1 MIEMFKKKDLLNF
14 NKWFRQNSTQKKS
27 TPLAIMN
34 ELLGEEISIYNPK
47 KRVEEKKVETME
59 GDEEDIEIMEDD
71 EEYIEDV
78 ESMEDVEEENKRRR
92 VKEQI
97 DEYYDQGNYNNELE
111 FTNFLRKKGINPD
124 RPPYKEMIS
133 KKVDEDRKNKKDLLT
148 NVQAKFNTEHAKKKN
163 ELLKI
168 NQKLKNSPEWLTL
181 NEITKQIL
189 EVQEKKKKNKE
200 DEQKGK
206 DNCEK
211 KKKTAK
217 QLKNNKVKN
226 AEDLIAGF
234 MEQIEKLPSTFF
246 PSPERKALDKK
257 IKKQKELIKNAEN
270 DYKEEKKRIKEE
282 IKELSNTRLKQDTNV
297 DAEIKKLR
305 TNVLEAKRN
314 YENANK
320 SYLNE
325 SARLEEE
332 TSESQRDV
340 MMSRLFNDEL
350 KSNPEA
356 TRKGIKMITPKDL
369 SKLRKDLVEPSNSEK
384 LKEMKEPSGMKEPS
398 EKRNAVLKDI
408 RNNFD
413 KDRKKPSEIRD
424 AARNKNEDEGITLA
438 SITTPE
444 AARAKK
450 EIDENIKKT
459 TDSIE
464 TAKEPPLETRKRK
477 IIEESFEFRGD
488 IREEDK
494 VVLKNIINQLN
505 AILRDPI
512 LGLAP
517 NEDLGENSNPD
528 IVEIKDEIRKGD
540 EILQSKDKELI
551 RIRTYKPQV
560 NVEL

>member
-189 EVQEKKKKNKE
+189 EVQEKKKKNKKK
-200 DEQKGK
+200 EQ
-206 DNCEK
+206 EK
-211 KKKTAK
+211 KDEYNKQIETAKFQKNTKVKTA
-217 QLKNNKVKN
+217 
-226 AEDLIAGF
+226 EGLIAGF
-234 MEQIEKLPSTFF
+234 MKQIEKLPSTFK
-246 PSPERKALDKK
+246 PSPKRKALDNE
-257 IKKQKELIKNAEN
+257 IKKQKELIKTAEN
-270 DYKEEKKRIKEE
+270 DYKEEKKRIKKE
-282 IKELSNTRLKQDTNV
+282 IEQLPNIRKKEDDYV
-297 DAEIKKLR
+297 DAEIKNLR
-305 TNVLEAKRN
+305 TKELEAKRN

-320 SYLNE
+320 DYLNE

-384 LKEMKEPSGMKEPS
+384 LKEMKEPSGKG
-398 EKRNAVLKDI
+398 NAVLKDI

-413 KDRKKPSEIRD
+413 KGRKKPSEIRD

>member
-1 MIEMFKKKDLLNF
+1 MQMFNF
-14 NKWFRQNSTQKKS
+14 NKKNSIEKFRKWFLQNSTPKKS

-34 ELLGEEISIYNPK
+34 ELLGKEISIYNPK

-59 GDEEDIEIMEDD
+59 DKETMEDD
-71 EEYIEDV
+71 EEYMEDG
-78 ESMEDVEEENKRRR
+78 EDVEEENKRRR

-97 DEYYDQGNYNNELE
+97 DKYYKQGNYNNELE
-111 FTNFLRKKGINPD
+111 FANFLKKLGINPEG
-124 RPPYKEMIS
+124 PPYKEMIS
-133 KKVDEDRKNKKDLLT
+133 KKVEEDRKNKKDLLT

-163 ELLKI
+163 RLLVIK
-168 NQKLKNSPEWLTL
+168 QKLENSPEKQKL
-181 NEITKQIL
+181 NKITKQIL
-189 EVQEKKKKNKE
+189 EVKEKKKKNKKKE
-200 DEQKGK
+200 QEEKDEYNKQIETAKFQKNTK
-206 DNCEK
+206 V
-211 KKKTAK
+211 KTA
-217 QLKNNKVKN
+217 
-226 AEDLIAGF
+226 EGLIAGF

-246 PSPERKALDKK
+246 PSPERKALDEK
-257 IKKQKELIKNAEN
+257 IKEQKELIKNAKN
-270 DYKEEKKRIKEE
+270 DYKEEKKRIKEY
-282 IKELSNTRLKQDTNV
+282 IKQLPNNRKKEDDDV
-297 DAEIKKLR
+297 DAEIKQLR
-305 TNVLEAKRN
+305 SIELEAKRN

-320 SYLNE
+320 NYLNE

-332 TSESQRDV
+332 TSESQKDV
-340 MMSRLFNDEL
+340 MMTRLFNDEL
-350 KSNPEA
+350 KNNPEA

-384 LKEMKEPSGMKEPS
+384 LKEMKEPS
-398 EKRNAVLKDI
+398 EKGNAVLKDI

-413 KDRKKPSEIRD
+413 KGRKKPSEIRD
-424 AARNKNEDEGITLA
+424 AARNKNEDEGVTLA

-444 AARAKK
+444 AARAEK
-450 EIDENIKKT
+450 EIDENIEKT